1 MGNRLQ
7 GKVAIVVGAGTFGD
21 GWGNGKATAVTFA
34 REGAK
39 VFAVDVSENAVDET
53 QSLIE
58 KEGGI
63 CRKYVADVTQTD
75 QIKNMADEC
84 INEFGRIDILHNN
97 VGITAPGGPTKL
109 SEETWE
115 RVFHINTQGTFLTCK
130 FVIPH
135 MIRAGGGSIIN
146 VSSIAS
152 IRYLGFSYAA
162 YDASK
167 AAVNTFTRSVAMEFA
182 THGIRANVIHIGM
195 MDTPLARQG
204 ISAAGRDITET
215 FNRYAKKIPLGRMG
229 TAWDSANAA
238 AFLASDESSYI
249 TGVEIPVD
257 GGLVCCTA

>member
-1 MGNRLQ
+1 MW
-7 GKVAIVVGAGTFGD
+7 V
-21 GWGNGKATAVTFA
+21 TAVRF
-34 REGAK
+34 REPPK
-39 VFAVDVSENAVDET
+39 
-53 QSLIE
+53 QS
-58 KEGGI
+58 GW
-63 CRKYVADVTQTD
+63 RSV
-75 QIKNMADEC
+75 
-84 INEFGRIDILHNN
+84 R
-97 VGITAPGGPTKL
+97 APGA
-109 SEETWE
+109 S
-115 RVFHINTQGTFLTCK
+115 
-130 FVIPH
+130 
-135 MIRAGGGSIIN
+135 RAMW
-146 VSSIAS
+146 VKDRCRRSSIAS

-167 AAVNTFTRSVAMEFA
+167 AADNTFTRSVAMEFA
-182 THGIRANVIHIGM
+182 PNGIRANVIHIGM